1 MGARIS
7 ISPKRCYRSFSRE
20 VVVSDGNCD
29 SNVDSYS
36 GSNNDEC
43 NDKQSGSDT
52 ANSPGFSSAQK
63 LAFAC
68 VAYLESGYRVIE
80 LKHSDGVI
88 ALTSADLLYIAML
101 VGVRL

>member
-1 MGARIS
+1 M
-7 ISPKRCYRSFSRE
+7 
-20 VVVSDGNCD
+20 
-29 SNVDSYS
+29 DSYS

-43 NDKQSGSDT
+43 NDEQSGSDT
-52 ANSPGFSSAQK
+52 ANSPGFSSAQE

-68 VAYLESGYRVIE
+68 VACLESGYCDIE

-88 ALTSADLLYIAML
+88 ALSSADSLYIAML